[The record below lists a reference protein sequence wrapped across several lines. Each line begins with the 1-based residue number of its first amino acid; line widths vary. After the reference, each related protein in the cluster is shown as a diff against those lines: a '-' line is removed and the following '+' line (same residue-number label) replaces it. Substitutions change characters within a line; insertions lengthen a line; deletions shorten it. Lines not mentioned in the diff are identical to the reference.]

1 MLFRGELK
9 SRGPCRPKTSR
20 KAAYAPDGYGK
31 MQPCTYYRCV
41 IQTHDSSSYQ
51 TVFITSKRLN
61 SCDFKISFFTWLVN
75 ANFVQLLP
83 RSYANS
89 VFLSFSCY
97 RSVAPCIAITI
108 LGNCKRLKKK
118 ILLQDTDVLNA
129 KKLYT
134 VDTLLTDTSI
144 KRTPRVGPCL
154 SLLPLFD
161 SL

>member
-9 SRGPCRPKTSR
+9 IRGPCRPKTSR

-41 IQTHDSSSYQ
+41 IQTHDSGSYQ
-51 TVFITSKRLN
+51 TIFITSKRLN
-61 SCDFKISFFTWLVN
+61 SCDFKISFLHDLSMQTLSSYCLVP
-75 ANFVQLLP
+75 VL
-83 RSYANS
+83 RNS

-134 VDTLLTDTSI
+134 VDSLLTDTSI
-144 KRTPRVGPCL
+144 RQTPL
-154 SLLPLFD
+154 
-161 SL
+161 